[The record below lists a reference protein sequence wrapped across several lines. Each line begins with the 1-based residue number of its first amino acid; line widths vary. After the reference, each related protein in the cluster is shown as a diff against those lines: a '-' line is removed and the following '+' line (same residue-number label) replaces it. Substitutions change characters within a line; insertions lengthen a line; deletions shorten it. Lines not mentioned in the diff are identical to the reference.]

1 MVVDERTHH
10 KLEIYVK
17 DILSRFKD
25 DNRIFVWDL
34 YNEPTNTN
42 FPERSFPLLY
52 KVFKWAREINPKQ
65 PITSGMWN
73 GNQKLNDF
81 LIENSDII
89 TFYCYAPKEETEKQM
104 NYFLKFG
111 RPVICTEWMNRVAKS
126 YILDILPAFKKANVG
141 NIMWGLVNGK
151 TQTHLPWGHRPEQ
164 LPYTGEWQHD
174 IFKGDYVPYDQK
186 EIDLIKSMIEK

>member
-52 KVFKWAREINPKQ
+52 KVFKWARE
-65 PITSGMWN
+65 
-73 GNQKLNDF
+73 
-81 LIENSDII
+81 
-89 TFYCYAPKEETEKQM
+89 
-104 NYFLKFG
+104 
-111 RPVICTEWMNRVAKS
+111 
-126 YILDILPAFKKANVG
+126 
-141 NIMWGLVNGK
+141 
-151 TQTHLPWGHRPEQ
+151 
-164 LPYTGEWQHD
+164 
-174 IFKGDYVPYDQK
+174 
-186 EIDLIKSMIEK
+186 